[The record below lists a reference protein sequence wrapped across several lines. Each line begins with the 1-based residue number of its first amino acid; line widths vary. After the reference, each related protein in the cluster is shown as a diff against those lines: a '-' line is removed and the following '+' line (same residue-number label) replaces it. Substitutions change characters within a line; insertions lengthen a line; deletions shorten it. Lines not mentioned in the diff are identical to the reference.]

1 MRKEGPPVSGEQP
14 SNPQRQA
21 AKAQSLADQT
31 GKGKAAASRKQ
42 SNADRAA
49 VPKHGL

>member
-1 MRKEGPPVSGEQP
+1 VSGEQ
-14 SNPQRQA
+14 SSRAQRQA
-21 AKAQSLADQT
+21 AEAQSLADQT

-42 SNADRAA
+42 SDADRAA